1 MDLKKFFSE
10 LKRRNVYKVA
20 LTYAITAWL
29 LAQIVALAS
38 DAFGSPDW
46 VMKMIIFTLV
56 IGFPIALIL
65 AWAFEMSPQ
74 GMIRTSSAAKENPNS
89 SSKKK
94 PLSHNVY
101 IGILLL
107 IIVGQFIYN
116 KYWNQ
121 VSINTANMEK
131 TIAVLPFRNDSPNEE
146 NVYFCNGIME
156 GILDHLSKIPDLS
169 VVSRTSVEQYRKNA
183 PSTAEIAKQLGV
195 NYILEGSVFRV
206 GNNSKITAQLIYA
219 PEDRHVWSDQY
230 DRDLEDI
237 FSVMSDVTKTIAK
250 ELKATISPELLERIE
265 SRPTKNITAYDY
277 YLQGKEYFNNFRLSG
292 QEADLDNAESLYN
305 AALELDPDF
314 GLTYAGLA
322 RVHWDRNKFNFYK
335 EETSVD
341 TVLQL
346 CNKAIALDA
355 NAADAYWVRG
365 SFYDH
370 MLFEIE
376 KAEKDLKKAIEINP
390 SHVDARLDLAFL
402 TALHKRNFA
411 SAFKLLR
418 EAENID
424 RSPGQLSHTY
434 WVSEVLYES
443 IGDWEKTIEYHNMR
457 KEVNPLVT
465 DLDLIWI
472 NMDQGKFLKAQDIA
486 KSQLD
491 SNSILFLF
499 IMGWTHLHL
508 KEYNQALIYL
518 ERWKTLLKEHPDHW
532 SATDNGIR
540 YGMVLVEN
548 GREEEGVQMMNDE
561 LKKYDEV
568 MKNFERMDQ
577 ILYNSAA
584 ICAYLGEKERAYDY
598 LRKIDGSLIRWDEN
612 IYVVQ
617 FDPMFDN
624 LREDEEFKSIINDVQ
639 GEHKRIREELSR
651 AETSGYIN

>member
-1 MDLKKFFSE
+1 MDLKKFFDE

-38 DAFGSPDW
+38 DAFGAPVW
-46 VMKMIIFTLV
+46 VMRMIIITMV

-65 AWAFEMSPQ
+65 AWAFEMSPT
-74 GMIRTSSAAKENPNS
+74 GMIRTNSTAAKENHS
-89 SSKKK
+89 STGKKK
-94 PLSHNVY
+94 PLSHNLY

-131 TIAVLPFRNDSPNEE
+131 TIAVLPFHNDSPNQE

-169 VVSRTSVEQYRKNA
+169 VVSRTSVEQYRKNP

-230 DRDLEDI
+230 ERDLDDV

-292 QEADLDNAESLYN
+292 QEADLDNAETLYN
-305 AALELDPDF
+305 AALELDPNF

-322 RVHWDRNKFNFYK
+322 RIHWERNQYNFYK

-346 CNKAIALDA
+346 CNKAIALDT

-365 SFYDH
+365 AFYDH
-370 MLFEIE
+370 FLFEIE

-390 SHVDARLDLAFL
+390 NHLDARRDLAWLVAF
-402 TALHKRNFA
+402 HIRDFV

-424 RSPGQLSHTY
+424 KSPGQFSETY
-434 WVSEVLYES
+434 LVNKWLYAS
-443 IGDWEKTIEYHNMR
+443 IGYWEKSIEYHNKQ
-457 KEVNPLVT
+457 KEVNPLVK
-465 DLDLIWI
+465 DNDLIWI
-472 NMDQGKFLKAQDIA
+472 NIFQGKFHEAQDIA

-491 SNSILFLF
+491 TNSLDFLP
-499 IMGWTHLHL
+499 IMGWTYLCL
-508 KEYNQALIYL
+508 REYNQALIYF
-518 ERWKTLLKEHPDHW
+518 ERWETLVKEHPDHW
-532 SATDNGIR
+532 SASDIWFR
-540 YGMVLVEN
+540 FGMVLVEI
-548 GREEEGVQMMNDE
+548 GREEEGIQMMKDQ

-568 MKNFERMDQ
+568 MKNFQRMDV

-598 LRKIDGSLIRWDEN
+598 LRKFDGNLIRWDQD
-612 IYVVQ
+612 IYTAQ
-617 FDPMFDN
+617 LDPMFDN
-624 LREDEEFKSIINDVQ
+624 LREDEEFKAIINEVQ

-651 AETSGYIN
+651 AETSE